1 MIDMRRREFI
11 TLLVGAAA
19 AWPLATRAQ
28 QTMPVIGLLTP
39 QSHESATPFLEAF
52 RRGLAES
59 GLVEGQNVVVEYR
72 LSEGRFDRLAEMA
85 ADLARRQVNVI
96 AVPGGS
102 ATAIAAKAATQTIPI
117 VFGVPEDPV
126 KLGLVAS
133 LARPG
138 GNATG
143 VNFFAA
149 EVVAKRLSL
158 LRELVPAAKSIAVL
172 ANPANTANTA
182 AMLAD
187 MEPAARALGLQIM
200 RYDAGT
206 NREIDAVFGALARE
220 RPDALFV
227 APDSFFFVRRV
238 QLVHLATRHALP
250 ATYPIREFVD
260 IGGLMS
266 YGASVTDGYRQVGVY
281 AGRIIK
287 GAKPADLPVVQATK
301 FDFVINLQTAK
312 TLGIEVPPTLLASA
326 DEVIE

>member
-1 MIDMRRREFI
+1 VKRREFM
-11 TLLVGAAA
+11 TLLGGGAA
-19 AWPLATRAQ
+19 AWPLAARAEQ
-28 QTMPVIGLLTP
+28 ATLPVIGLLTP

-59 GLVEGQNVVVEYR
+59 GLVEGQNVFVEYR

-96 AVPGGS
+96 AAPGGS
-102 ATAIAAKAATQTIPI
+102 ATALAAKAATQTIPI
-117 VFGVPEDPV
+117 VFGVAEDPV

-143 VNFFAA
+143 VNFFTA
-149 EVVAKRLSL
+149 EVVAKRLEL

-182 AMLAD
+182 AMLAE
-187 MEPAARALGLQIM
+187 MEPAVRTLGLQIK

-206 NREIDAVFGALARE
+206 SREIDVAFAALASE

-227 APDSFFFVRRV
+227 APDAFFSVRRV

-266 YGASVTDGYRQVGVY
+266 YGASVTDGYRQVGAY

-287 GAKPADLPVVQATK
+287 GAKPADLPVVQASK
-301 FDFVINLQTAK
+301 FELVINHQTARMQGL
-312 TLGIEVPPTLLASA
+312 TVPDKLLVAA

>member
-1 MIDMRRREFI
+1 MRRREFI
-11 TLLVGAAA
+11 TLLGGAAA
-19 AWPLATRAQ
+19 AWPLAARAQ
-28 QTMPVIGLLTP
+28 QPATPVIGLLTP

-117 VFGVPEDPV
+117 VFGVAEDPV

-172 ANPANTANTA
+172 ANPANAANTA
-182 AMLAD
+182 ALAD
-187 MEPAARALGLQIM
+187 MEPAARALGLQIK

-206 NREIDAVFGALARE
+206 SRDIDAAFGALARE

-287 GAKPADLPVVQATK
+287 GAKPAHLPVVQATK

-312 TLGIEVPPTLLASA
+312 TLGIEIPPTLLARA

>member
-1 MIDMRRREFI
+1 VKRREFM
-11 TLLVGAAA
+11 TLLGGGAA
-19 AWPLATRAQ
+19 AWPLAARAEQ
-28 QTMPVIGLLTP
+28 ATLPVIGLLTP

-59 GLVEGQNVVVEYR
+59 GLVEGQNVFVEYR

-96 AVPGGS
+96 AAPGGS
-102 ATAIAAKAATQTIPI
+102 ATALAAKAATQTIPI
-117 VFGVPEDPV
+117 VFGVAEDPV

-143 VNFFAA
+143 VNFFTA
-149 EVVAKRLSL
+149 EVVAKRLEL
-158 LRELVPAAKSIAVL
+158 LRELVPTAKSIAVL

-182 AMLAD
+182 AMLAE
-187 MEPAARALGLQIM
+187 MEPAVRALGLQIK

-206 NREIDAVFGALARE
+206 SGEIDAVFAALARE

-227 APDSFFFVRRV
+227 APDAFFSVRRV
-238 QLVHLATRHALP
+238 QLVHLATRHELP

-266 YGASVTDGYRQVGVY
+266 YCASVTDGYRQVGVY

-287 GAKPADLPVVQATK
+287 GAKPADLPVVQASK
-301 FDFVINLQTAK
+301 FELVINHQTARMQRL
-312 TLGIEVPPTLLASA
+312 TVPDKLLVAA

>member
-1 MIDMRRREFI
+1 MSSRRDFI
-11 TLLVGAAA
+11 TLLVGAPV
-19 AWPLATRAQ
+19 AWPLAARAQ
-28 QTMPVIGLLTP
+28 QPATPVIGLLTP

-117 VFGVPEDPV
+117 VFGVAEDPV

-182 AMLAD
+182 ALAD
-187 MEPAARALGLQIM
+187 MEPAARALGLQIK

-206 NREIDAVFGALARE
+206 SRDIDAAFGALARE

-312 TLGIEVPPTLLASA
+312 TLGIEIPPTLLARA

>member
-11 TLLVGAAA
+11 TLLGGAAA

-312 TLGIEVPPTLLASA
+312 TLGIEIPPTLLARA

>member
-1 MIDMRRREFI
+1 MNRRAFI
-11 TLLVGAAA
+11 TLLGGAAV
-19 AWPLATRAQ
+19 AWPLAARAQ
-28 QTMPVIGLLTP
+28 QAMPVIGLLTP

-172 ANPANTANTA
+172 ANPANTTNTA

-312 TLGIEVPPTLLASA
+312 TLGIEIPPTLLARA